1 MQKKI
6 SMKKVWVSS
15 DGWRGRFTPVNAVA
29 GSADTGSW
37 DDSPCPSNSVTAEL
51 NAIKKALKQEGI
63 NYKSTWGSS
72 SNLFCIHRYIVVAEE
87 DVEQGKQVVRQWLD
101 SNRNEF
107 AYIP

>member
-15 DGWRGRFTPVNAVA
+15 DAWRGRFVPVNAVA

-51 NAIKKALKQEGI
+51 NAIKKALKQAGV
-63 NYKSTWGSS
+63 NYKSTWGAS
-72 SNLFCIHRYIVVAEE
+72 SNLFCIYRYIVVAEQ
-87 DVEQGKQVVRQWLD
+87 DVELGKEVVQNWLD
-101 SNRNEF
+101 NNSSEF

>member
-6 SMKKVWVSS
+6 SMKKVWVAS
-15 DGWRGRFTPVNAVA
+15 DAWRGRFTPVNAVA

-51 NAIKKALKQEGI
+51 NAIKKALKQAGI

-87 DVEQGKQVVRQWLD
+87 DIAQGKQVVQEWLD
-101 SNRNEF
+101 STSNQF
-107 AYIP
+107 VYIP